1 MILIDVGNTNIVFAV
16 SVNKKI
22 KNIKRIG
29 TNKEIKSFNNIVS
42 KIIKLYLNLNCLK
55 NSKTA
60 IISSVVPTINSHIIK
75 ILKLHKIKVYV
86 LKPKDMLPY
95 FKIDYDLNEIGADRI
110 ANSVAVIDYKYK

>member
-1 MILIDVGNTNIVFAV
+1 MILIDIGNTNIVFAV

-42 KIIKLYLNLNCLK
+42 KIIKIYLNLNYLK

-60 IISSVVPTINSHIIK
+60 II
-75 ILKLHKIKVYV
+75 
-86 LKPKDMLPY
+86 
-95 FKIDYDLNEIGADRI
+95 
-110 ANSVAVIDYKYK
+110 